1 MIGAP
6 ETSEIYI
13 LYALL
18 CSWRS
23 LEMKKER
30 GKKKE
35 KGDKLTTWVK
45 GKTSDFS
52 IVLKEKKSWNGFPYE
67 KQTLYTDSQ
76 QDSKKTERQLK

>member
-30 GKKKE
+30 EKKKE
-35 KGDKLTTWVK
+35 KGDKLTWVK
-45 GKTSDFS
+45 EKTSDFS

-67 KQTLYTDSQ
+67 KPRLYTDSQ
-76 QDSKKTERQLK
+76 QESKKTERQLK